1 MSEYKRDHP
10 RIKQSLQVEIV
21 TSEGN
26 ALFATTCDVSKRGVQ
41 LLCDSITVRDI
52 FGGPAVALPTKPPA
66 VTLKLTLKSPG
77 KEAEQIEAE
86 CKAVFSRRVSEQ
98 EYRVGLLIH
107 SLPRAS
113 RITLDAYVDE
123 YL

>member
-1 MSEYKRDHP
+1 MFDCAKFGRSAVIRVDEYFSF
-10 RIKQSLQVEIV
+10 II
-21 TSEGN
+21 
-26 ALFATTCDVSKRGVQ
+26 GV
-41 LLCDSITVRDI
+41 
-52 FGGPAVALPTKPPA
+52 
-66 VTLKLTLKSPG
+66 G
-77 KEAEQIEAE
+77 KIEIEAE

-113 RITLDAYVDE
+113 RIALDAYVDE